1 MSIITTDCGLK
12 EETLYGL
19 VENYAKEHR
28 LSQTLSVLPYARKKH
43 EGQYRKG
50 KERYPYFCHP
60 LKVAWH
66 GICMGIGDDDVI
78 SAALLH
84 DVCED
89 CGVAPSELPV
99 NDRTRQLVLILT
111 RDFEAESK
119 AKENE
124 EAYYQLVLTNK
135 DAFIIKLLDRCN
147 NISEMSEGFTDDR
160 LERYIKKTEKYVI
173 PMMEKGMVLYPE
185 YEKEIFLIHYHITSV
200 ISAAK
205 RALA

>member
-19 VENYAKEHR
+19 VENYAKEHG

-50 KERYPYFCHP
+50 KDRYPYFCHP

-66 GICMGIGDDDVI
+66 GICIGIQDDDVI
-78 SAALLH
+78 SASILH

-99 NDRTRQLVLILT
+99 NERTRQLVLILT

-124 EAYYQLVLTNK
+124 EAYYQLVLTSK
-135 DAFIIKLLDRCN
+135 EAFIIKLLDRCN

-160 LERYIKKTEKYVI
+160 LARYIRKTEQYVI
-173 PMMEKGMVLYPE
+173 PMMEKGLVLYPE

>member
-19 VENYAKEHR
+19 VENFAKEQG

-50 KERYPYFCHP
+50 KEKYPYFCHP
-60 LKVAWH
+60 LMVAWH
-66 GICMGIGDDDVI
+66 GICIGIREDDMI

-89 CGVAPSELPV
+89 CDVAPKDLPV
-99 NDRTRQLVLILT
+99 NEHTKQLVLILT

-124 EAYYQLVLTNK
+124 DAYYQLVLTSK
-135 DAFIIKLLDRCN
+135 EAFLIKLLDRCN
-147 NISEMSEGFTDDR
+147 NISEMSNGFTDER

-173 PMMEKGMVLYPE
+173 PMMEKGLVLYPE
-185 YEKEIFLIHYHITSV
+185 YEKEIYLLHYHMTSV
-200 ISAAK
+200 IEAAK

>member
-19 VENYAKEHR
+19 VENYAKEHG
-28 LSQTLSVLPYARKKH
+28 LSQTLSILPYARKKH

-50 KERYPYFCHP
+50 KDRYPYFCHP

-66 GICMGIGDDDVI
+66 GICIGIQDDDVI

-99 NDRTRQLVLILT
+99 NERTRQLVLILT

-124 EAYYQLVLTNK
+124 EAYYQLVLTSK
-135 DAFIIKLLDRCN
+135 EAFIIKLLDRCN

-160 LERYIKKTEKYVI
+160 LARYIRKTEQYVI
-173 PMMEKGMVLYPE
+173 PMMEKGLVLYPE